1 MKKDIVKL
9 ICMIDK
15 SISMKGREKQVLK
28 TYNSL
33 IEEYKRFE
41 EKCFVTTCLFA
52 EKINMLCL
60 QNEISFVKPLTERDY
75 YIEGSTALFDAVKT
89 SSYLEEILEKVKT
102 KRYTHSRL
110 RRIGQRSILHQ
121 LREHRTPRTNG
132 LHWVHAA
139 VDLPERVWPELQRAG
154 ASTKIM

>member
-15 SISMKGREKQVLK
+15 SISMKRREKQVLK

-41 EKCFVTTCLFA
+41 DKCFVTTCLFA

-89 SSYLEEILEKVKT
+89 TFSHVDECLEYLKDEIRKQINVYIITDGIDNGSVEMIREEFESLI
-102 KRYTHSRL
+102 
-110 RRIGQRSILHQ
+110 RSKKELGWNIKLI
-121 LREHRTPRTNG
+121 E
-132 LHWVHAA
+132 
-139 VDLPERVWPELQRAG
+139 PERGE
-154 ASTKIM
+154 

>member
-89 SSYLEEILEKVKT
+89 TFSHVDECLEYLKDEIRKQINVYIITDGIDNGSVEMIREEFESLI
-102 KRYTHSRL
+102 
-110 RRIGQRSILHQ
+110 RSKKELGWNIKLI
-121 LREHRTPRTNG
+121 E
-132 LHWVHAA
+132 
-139 VDLPERVWPELQRAG
+139 PERGE
-154 ASTKIM
+154 

>member
-1 MKKDIVKL
+1 MQKDIIKL

-15 SISMKGREKQVLK
+15 SISMKGQEKQVLK

-33 IEEYKRFE
+33 IEEYKKFE

-60 QNEISFVKPLTERDY
+60 QNEISFVKPLTEREY

-89 SSYLEEILEKVKT
+89 TFSHVDECLDYLKDEIRKQINVYIITDGIDNGSVEMIREEFESLIQRKQEMGWKI
-102 KRYTHSRL
+102 RL
-110 RRIGQRSILHQ
+110 I
-121 LREHRTPRTNG
+121 E
-132 LHWVHAA
+132 
-139 VDLPERVWPELQRAG
+139 PECGE
-154 ASTKIM
+154 